1 MKGGVTGRVV
11 RGVASMPPGSVPTC
25 PGLILLAALLV
36 EPWIFRRKVVPRL
49 WARLRG
55 RPLPPP
61 EVEMEAVAVAAVP
74 THGSAMAAREIH
86 ARGLKRFLDQ
96 REGAAVLFMPVVLA
110 LGMYHIGS
118 ASRRARSGP

>member
-1 MKGGVTGRVV
+1 MVLQARASWRPGGW
-11 RGVASMPPGSVPTC
+11 PNFLC
-25 PGLILLAALLV
+25 LFLLAAGLI
-36 EPWIFRRKVVPRL
+36 EPGIFRRKVVPRL

-86 ARGLKRFLDQ
+86 ARGLKRFLAQ